1 MFKENE
7 ENLTLML
14 PFGFRDIFPV
24 EAQER
29 KDIDEA
35 LRNEFISWG
44 YGEVKTPIIEYTK
57 NISAGA
63 GAKWKDKLISF
74 FDIDGNVVSLRAD
87 MTVPIARLSGMRIKE
102 RQLPARFFYFANSFR
117 QSGPQKGQKR
127 VLNQA
132 GIEFIGAE
140 GISADL
146 EILNIL
152 INLLRK
158 SGLKDFK
165 IAIGHV
171 GFFEGIACWFGLDLE
186 GYENVKEN
194 LINKNYVALKE
205 YIAAIDPVKADVF
218 MDMIK
223 PAKDF
228 KNIEGLCGSISDKK
242 VSASIDYLKQ
252 ACSVL
257 DGLGFAENIIF
268 DLSIIRDFG
277 YYSGLIFEIYAPGIS
292 EMIGS
297 GGRYDGL
304 LKKFGLDVP
313 ATGFAIDVDILHKAL
328 AGFISGKSKNMN
340 KIILYVETIDYLSA
354 LKFAERLKSGGSS
367 IVELIFGFGRDIENI
382 SLEKKAD
389 FIFKADFKS
398 NTVFISDLKNN
409 TQKSE
414 NIDDIIKRF

>member
-29 KDIDEA
+29 KEIDEA

-63 GAKWKDKLISF
+63 GAKWKDKLMSF
-74 FDIDGNVVSLRAD
+74 FDVDGNIVSLRAD

-132 GIEFIGAE
+132 GLEFIGSE

-146 EILNIL
+146 EILNLL

-171 GFFEGIACWFGLDLE
+171 GFFEGIAGWFGLDNE
-186 GYENVKEN
+186 GYDAVKEN

-205 YIAAIDPVKADVF
+205 YLKAIDYAKAEVF
-218 MDMIK
+218 MEMIK

-228 KNIEGLCGSISDKK
+228 KDFEGLCGGISDKK
-242 VSASIDYLKQ
+242 ISESIDYLKKV
-252 ACSVL
+252 CCVL
-257 DGLGFAENIIF
+257 DGLGFAENIII
-268 DLSIIRDFG
+268 DLSIMRDFG
-277 YYSGLIFEIYAPGIS
+277 YYSGLIFEIYSPGIF
-292 EMIGS
+292 EIIGS

-313 ATGFAIDVDILHKAL
+313 ATGFALDVDILHKAL
-328 AGFISGKSKNMN
+328 EGLIFHKSKGMA
-340 KIILYVETIDYLSA
+340 KIILNVETPDYLNT
-354 LKFAERLKSGGSS
+354 LKFAERLRTKGSN
-367 IVELIFGFGRDIENI
+367 IVELIFGFDKDIENI

-389 FIFKADFKS
+389 FIFKADFK
-398 NTVFISDLKNN
+398 NNIVLVSDLKNN
-409 TQKSE
+409 TLESI
-414 NIDDIIKRF
+414 NIDDIILRF

>member
-1 MFKENE
+1 MFKEND
-7 ENLTLML
+7 ENLALML

-63 GAKWKDKLISF
+63 GTKWKDKLISF
-74 FDIDGNVVSLRAD
+74 FDIDGNIVSLRAD

-102 RQLPARFFYFANSFR
+102 RQLPVRFFYFANSFR

-171 GFFEGIACWFGLDLE
+171 GFFETIAGWFKLDKR
-186 GYENVKEN
+186 GYEIAKEN
-194 LINKNYVALKE
+194 LISKNYVALKE
-205 YIAAIDPVKADVF
+205 FLAIIDSAKAEVF

-228 KNIEGLCGSISDKK
+228 KDIEDLWSGIADKK
-242 VSASIDYLKQ
+242 LDLSIGYLKE
-252 ACSVL
+252 ACGVL
-257 DGLGFAENIIF
+257 DGLGFSENIII
-268 DLSIIRDFG
+268 DLSIMRDFG
-277 YYSGLIFEIYAPGIS
+277 YYSGIIFEIYAPGIT
-292 EMIGS
+292 EMVGS

-328 AGFISGKSKNMN
+328 GGLIAGKIENTHR
-340 KIILYVETIDYLSA
+340 IILNAQTSDCLKA
-354 LKFAERLKSGGSS
+354 LRFSENLRNGNN
-367 IVELIFGFGRDIENI
+367 IVELIFDSDKDLTNI
-382 SLEKKAD
+382 CFEKKAD
-389 FIFKADFKS
+389 FLFKVDFNK
-398 NTVFISDLKNN
+398 NTVFITDFKKN
-409 TQKSE
+409 TRESK
-414 NIDDIIKRF
+414 NIEDII

>member
-29 KDIDEA
+29 KDIDEV

-74 FDIDGNVVSLRAD
+74 FDIDGNIVSFRAD

-127 VLNQA
+127 FLNQA

-152 INLLRK
+152 INLLGK

-171 GFFEGIACWFGLDLE
+171 GFFEGIAGWFGLDKE
-186 GYENVKEN
+186 GYETVKEN
-194 LINKNYVALKE
+194 LINKDYVALKQ
-205 YIAAIDPVKADVF
+205 YLAAIDSAKAGVF

-223 PAKDF
+223 PVKDF
-228 KNIEGLCGSISDKK
+228 KGIEGLCKDITDKK
-242 VSASIDYLKQ
+242 VSGSIDYLKQ
-252 ACSVL
+252 VCCVL
-257 DGLGFAENIIF
+257 DGLGFAENIIL
-268 DLSIIRDFG
+268 DLSIMRDFG
-277 YYSGLIFEIYAPGIS
+277 YYSGLIFEIYTPDIF

-328 AGFISGKSKNMN
+328 AGFISGKRKSIN
-340 KIILYVETIDYLSA
+340 KIILNVESTDYLRT
-354 LKFAERLKSGGSS
+354 LKLAEKLKNGGSN
-367 IVELIFGFGRDIENI
+367 IVELIFGFDRDLENL

-389 FIFKADFKS
+389 FIFRPDFKS
-398 NTVFISDLKNN
+398 NTVLISDLKNN
-409 TQKSE
+409 TTQSKK
-414 NIDDIIKRF
+414 IDDII

>member
-29 KDIDEA
+29 KDIDEI
-35 LRNEFISWG
+35 LRDEFISWG

-74 FDIDGNVVSLRAD
+74 FDIDGNIVSLRAD

-117 QSGPQKGQKR
+117 QSGLQKGQKR

-132 GIEFIGAE
+132 GIEFIGTE

-165 IAIGHV
+165 ITIGHI
-171 GFFEGIACWFGLDLE
+171 GFFEGTASWFGLDMQ
-186 GYENVKEN
+186 GYETVKEN

-205 YIAAIDPVKADVF
+205 YLAEIDSAKAEVF
-218 MDMIK
+218 MDIIK

-228 KNIEGLCGSISDKK
+228 KHIEGLCSIIPDEK

-257 DGLGFAENIIF
+257 EGLGFAENIII
-268 DLSIIRDFG
+268 DLSIMRDFG
-277 YYSGLIFEIYAPGIS
+277 YYSGIIFEIYAPGIS
-292 EMIGS
+292 EMLGS

-313 ATGFAIDVDILHKAL
+313 ATGFAMDVDILHKAL
-328 AGFISGKSKNMN
+328 AGLIFDRSNCRAR
-340 KIILYVETIDYLSA
+340 IILNVETTDYLKA
-354 LKFAERLKSGGSS
+354 FQFAERLKKRENS
-367 IVELIFGFGRDIENI
+367 IVELIFGFDRDIENI
-382 SLEKKAD
+382 GLEKKAD
-389 FIFKADFKS
+389 FIFRADFKN
-398 NTVFISDLKNN
+398 NTVLISDLKNK
-409 TQKSE
+409 TRQSK
-414 NIDDIIKRF
+414 NIEDVI

>member
-14 PFGFRDIFPV
+14 PYGFRDIFPV

-35 LRNEFISWG
+35 LRNEFVSWG
-44 YGEVKTPIIEYTK
+44 YGEVRTPIIEYTK

-63 GAKWKDKLISF
+63 GTKWKDKLISF
-74 FDIDGNVVSLRAD
+74 FDIDGNIVSLRAD

-102 RQLPARFFYFANSFR
+102 KQLPVRFFYFANSFR
-117 QSGPQKGQKR
+117 QSGQQKGQNR

-132 GIEFIGAE
+132 GIEFIGAQ
-140 GISADL
+140 GIAADL

-152 INLLRK
+152 INMLRK

-171 GFFEGIACWFGLDLE
+171 GIFEGIADWFGLDAE
-186 GYENVKEN
+186 GYEIVKEK

-205 YIAAIDPVKADVF
+205 YLAAADSVKAEVF
-218 MDMIK
+218 IEMIK

-228 KNIEGLCGSISDKK
+228 KDIVGLCGSVPDKK

-252 ACSVL
+252 VCSVL
-257 DGLGFAENIIF
+257 DGLGFAENIIL
-268 DLSIIRDFG
+268 DLSIMRDFG
-277 YYSGLIFEIYAPGIS
+277 YYSGLIFEIYVPGVP

-328 AGFISGKSKNMN
+328 EGLIFGKSKSTV
-340 KIILYVETIDYLSA
+340 KIILNVESADYLNT
-354 LKFAERLKSGGSS
+354 LKFAEKLKSKGSN
-367 IVELIFGFGRDIENI
+367 IVELIFGFNRDIESI
-382 SLEKKAD
+382 GLEKKAD
-389 FIFKADFKS
+389 YIFKADFKN
-398 NTVFISDLKNN
+398 NTVLVSDLKNH
-409 TQKSE
+409 TLESK
-414 NIDDIIKRF
+414 NIDDII

>member
-44 YGEVKTPIIEYTK
+44 YGEVKTPIVEYTK

-74 FDIDGNVVSLRAD
+74 FDIDGNIVSLRAD

-146 EILNIL
+146 EILNVL

-158 SGLKDFK
+158 SGLKNFK
-165 IAIGHV
+165 AAIGHV
-171 GFFEGIACWFGLDLE
+171 GFFEGASGWFGLDGQ
-186 GYENVKEN
+186 GYEIVKEN
-194 LINKNYVALKE
+194 LISKNYVALKQ
-205 YIAAIDPVKADVF
+205 YLAAIDSVKAEVF
-218 MDMIK
+218 MNMIK

-228 KNIEGLCGSISDKK
+228 KYIEDLCSSISDKK
-242 VSASIDYLKQ
+242 LSTSIDYLKQ
-252 ACSVL
+252 ACSIL
-257 DGLGFAENIIF
+257 DGLGFAENIII
-268 DLSIIRDFG
+268 DLSIMRDFG
-277 YYSGLIFEIYAPGIS
+277 YYSGLIFEVYAPGIS

-313 ATGFAIDVDILHKAL
+313 ATGFAMDVDVLHKAL
-328 AGFISGKSKNMN
+328 EGLIFDRSNGSV
-340 KIILYVETIDYLSA
+340 KIILNVETTDYLKA
-354 LKFAERLKSGGSS
+354 FQFAERLRAAEGN
-367 IVELIFGFGRDIENI
+367 IVELIFGFKRDIENI

-389 FIFKADFKS
+389 YIYKVDFK
-398 NTVFISDLKNN
+398 NNAVLISDLKNN
-409 TQKSE
+409 TQKFKK
-414 NIDDIIKRF
+414 IGDII

>member
-257 DGLGFAENIIF
+257 DGLGFSENIIF
-268 DLSIIRDFG
+268 DLSIMRDFG

>member
-74 FDIDGNVVSLRAD
+74 FDIDGNIVSLRAD

-132 GIEFIGAE
+132 GLEFIGAE

-171 GFFEGIACWFGLDLE
+171 GFFEGAAGWFGLNGQ
-186 GYENVKEN
+186 GYETVKEN
-194 LINKNYVALKE
+194 LISKNHVALKE
-205 YIAAIDPVKADVF
+205 YLAAIDFAKAEVF

-228 KNIEGLCGSISDKK
+228 KDFKGPCSGISNKK
-242 VSASIDYLKQ
+242 VSASIEYLKQ

-257 DGLGFAENIIF
+257 DGLGFAENIII
-268 DLSIIRDFG
+268 DLSIMRDFG

-292 EMIGS
+292 EMVGS

-328 AGFISGKSKNMN
+328 EGLIFGKSKSSV
-340 KIILYVETIDYLSA
+340 KIILNVESSDYLKT
-354 LKFAERLKSGGSS
+354 LKFAEKLKNGGSN
-367 IVELIFGFGRDIENI
+367 IVELIFGFDRDIANI

-389 FIFKADFKS
+389 FIFKADFKN
-398 NTVFISDLKNN
+398 NTIFISDLKNN
-409 TQKSE
+409 TRELK
-414 NIDDIIKRF
+414 NIDDIICGF

>member
-14 PFGFRDIFPV
+14 PFGFRDVFPV

-44 YGEVKTPIIEYTK
+44 YGEVRTPIIEYTK

-74 FDIDGNVVSLRAD
+74 FDIDGNIVSLRAD

-132 GIEFIGAE
+132 GIEFIGDE

-165 IAIGHV
+165 TAIGHV
-171 GFFEGIACWFGLDLE
+171 EFFEGAAGWFGLDGQ
-186 GYENVKEN
+186 GYETVKEN
-194 LINKNYVALKE
+194 LINKNYVALRQ
-205 YIAAIDPVKADVF
+205 YLAAIDSAKAEIF
-218 MDMIK
+218 MNIIK

-228 KNIEGLCGSISDKK
+228 KDIEGLCSGISDKK
-242 VSASIDYLKQ
+242 VSASIDYLKK

-257 DGLGFAENIIF
+257 DGLGFAENIIL
-268 DLSIIRDFG
+268 DLSIMRDFG

-328 AGFISGKSKNMN
+328 EGLIVGKSKSMV
-340 KIILYVETIDYLSA
+340 KIILNVESIDYLST
-354 LKFAERLKSGGSS
+354 LKFAERLKKEGGN
-367 IVELIFGFGRDIENI
+367 IVELIFGFDKDIENI
-382 SLEKKAD
+382 SREKKAD
-389 FIFKADFKS
+389 YVYKTDFKN
-398 NTVFISDLKNN
+398 NTVLISDLKNN
-409 TQKSE
+409 TRQSK
-414 NIDDIIKRF
+414 NINDII

>member
-63 GAKWKDKLISF
+63 GTEWKDKLISF
-74 FDIDGNVVSLRAD
+74 FDVDGNIVSLRAD

-117 QSGPQKGQKR
+117 QSEPQKGQKR

-132 GIEFIGAE
+132 GLEFIGAK
-140 GISADL
+140 GLAADL

-152 INLLRK
+152 INLLRN

-171 GFFEGIACWFGLDLE
+171 GFFEGIAGWFGPDNE
-186 GYENVKEN
+186 GYETVKKN
-194 LINKNYVALKE
+194 LISKNYVALKE
-205 YIAAIDPVKADVF
+205 FLAAIDPAKSEVF

-228 KNIEGLCGSISDKK
+228 KNIEALCRGIADKK

-252 ACSVL
+252 VCSVL
-257 DGLGFAENIIF
+257 DGLGFAENIII
-268 DLSIIRDFG
+268 DLSIMRDFG
-277 YYSGLIFEIYAPGIS
+277 YYSGLIFEIYAPGIT

-313 ATGFAIDVDILHKAL
+313 ATGFAMDVDILHKAL
-328 AGFISGKSKNMN
+328 EGLISDKSRNIS
-340 KIILYVETIDYLSA
+340 KIILNVETTDYLKT
-354 LKFAERLKSGGSS
+354 LKFAERLRKDGN
-367 IVELIFGFGRDIENI
+367 IVELIFGFGRDTENI

-389 FIFKADFKS
+389 FIFRIDFKNNS
-398 NTVFISDLKNN
+398 VLVSDLKNN
-409 TQKSE
+409 TLETKS
-414 NIDDIIKRF
+414 IDEFI

>member
-1 MFKENE
+1 MFKEND
-7 ENLTLML
+7 ENLALML

-44 YGEVKTPIIEYTK
+44 YGEVRTPIIEYTK

-74 FDIDGNVVSLRAD
+74 FDIDGNIVSLRAD

-132 GIEFIGAE
+132 GIEFIGAA

-171 GFFEGIACWFGLDLE
+171 GFFEGTAGWFGLDAE
-186 GYENVKEN
+186 GYDTAKEN
-194 LINKNYVALKE
+194 LINKNYVALREYLKE
-205 YIAAIDPVKADVF
+205 IDSAKTEVF

-223 PAKDF
+223 PARDF
-228 KNIEGLCGSISDKK
+228 KDIESLFRNISGKI
-242 VSASIDYLKQ
+242 VSESIDYLKQ

-257 DGLGFAENIIF
+257 DGLGFKDNIII
-268 DLSIIRDFG
+268 DLSIMRDFG

-328 AGFISGKSKNMN
+328 EGLVFSKSKSMV
-340 KIILYVETIDYLSA
+340 KIVLNVESCDYLST
-354 LKFAERLKSGGSS
+354 LKLAERLKKGGSN
-367 IVELIFGFGRDIENI
+367 IVELIFGFDEDIENL

-389 FIFKADFKS
+389 YIFKVDFKN
-398 NTVFISDLKNN
+398 NTVLISDLKNN
-409 TQKSE
+409 TRQSK
-414 NIDDIIKRF
+414 NIDDII

>member
-1 MFKENE
+1 M
-7 ENLTLML
+7 
-14 PFGFRDIFPV
+14 
-24 EAQER
+24 
-29 KDIDEA
+29 
-35 LRNEFISWG
+35 
-44 YGEVKTPIIEYTK
+44 
-57 NISAGA
+57 
-63 GAKWKDKLISF
+63 
-74 FDIDGNVVSLRAD
+74 
-87 MTVPIARLSGMRIKE
+87 RLKE

-158 SGLKDFK
+158 SGLKDFR

-171 GFFEGIACWFGLDLE
+171 GFFEGMAGWFGLDTE
-186 GYENVKEN
+186 GYETVKEN
-194 LINKNYVALKE
+194 LISKNYVALMD
-205 YIAAIDPVKADVF
+205 YLAAIDYAKAGVF

-228 KNIEGLCGSISDKK
+228 KDIEGFFSSISDKK

-252 ACSVL
+252 VCSVL
-257 DGLGFAENIIF
+257 EGLGFAENIIL
-268 DLSIIRDFG
+268 DLSIMRDFG

-328 AGFISGKSKNMN
+328 AGFIPGKSKSIN
-340 KIILYVETIDYLSA
+340 KILLNVESSDYLST
-354 LKFAERLKSGGSS
+354 LKLAEKLKCGGTN
-367 IVELIFGFGRDIENI
+367 IVELIFGFDREIEKI

-389 FIFKADFKS
+389 FIFRVDFKK

-409 TQKSE
+409 TRQSKKINE
-414 NIDDIIKRF
+414 II

>member
-63 GAKWKDKLISF
+63 GTKWKDKLISF

-257 DGLGFAENIIF
+257 DGLGFSENIIF
-268 DLSIIRDFG
+268 DLSIMRDFG